1 MNVGRELTRSDISHQ
16 LVELEHVLQRALCLV
31 VGVEEELLPV
41 LLLLAAVL
49 LLLLLLLLAVAA
61 AAVSVVVV
69 DEAVVLTVRQAHA
82 VQALGQTDYLNMKK
96 IKKLREKYGKID
108 GFFTHLDLTLC
119 LDAEYSRMKASRT
132 KAVKMLSM
140 TMTAVTW
147 KERKKRRDQ
156 RLPVAKTCPSAMT
169 CHYNGFDS
177 K

>member
-1 MNVGRELTRSDISHQ
+1 MDVGRELTRSDLSHQ

-41 LLLLAAVL
+41 LLLLAAV

-96 IKKLREKYGKID
+96 IKKLREKYGKIN
-108 GFFTHLDLTLC
+108 GFFLTW
-119 LDAEYSRMKASRT
+119 T
-132 KAVKMLSM
+132 
-140 TMTAVTW
+140 
-147 KERKKRRDQ
+147 
-156 RLPVAKTCPSAMT
+156 
-169 CHYNGFDS
+169 
-177 K
+177 